1 MRVHLHFPV
10 WTSVAVICRTWEEDE
25 EEEGKRKAGAGGGNP
40 IKKPLSASC
49 MLMLG
54 AILAGPALNS

>member
-1 MRVHLHFPV
+1 MQAHLHFPV
-10 WTSVAVICRTWEEDE
+10 WTSVSVICRTWEEDE
-25 EEEGKRKAGAGGGNP
+25 EEEGGGGNP

-49 MLMLG
+49 MLMFG